1 MSHCGFRGFT
11 PYPRIGFIFQNF
23 KASGRLY
30 EVMSVLGLAPWIL
43 VSGVSVSMF
52 CTEKETRSSTERNY
66 VQMGLDCS
74 IGTSSSL
81 AYKCEGANMY
91 RRPKQTHWMSPLLNA
106 RTHTASSFPW
116 NGTAKR
122 NGQLPCRGFSY
133 GYMSGGHLLWVAI
146 LWFKSFFKAPT
157 STKHRVHFSTK
168 QALHRGFLCWWDN
181 AWTNTC

>member
-1 MSHCGFRGFT
+1 MQPRNWKGGPFQQDNSNDGPLLRSYACKGYPLSHCGFRGST

-23 KASGRLY
+23 KAPRRLY

-91 RRPKQTHWMSPLLNA
+91 RRPKQTHWMSPCC
-106 RTHTASSFPW
+106 THAHAQQAPALGMGPQ
-116 NGTAKR
+116 NGMANYR
-122 NGQLPCRGFSY
+122 AEVSA
-133 GYMSGGHLLWVAI
+133 MA
-146 LWFKSFFKAPT
+146 
-157 STKHRVHFSTK
+157 
-168 QALHRGFLCWWDN
+168 
-181 AWTNTC
+181 TCPAGTCCG